1 MAYSVTTS
9 DGSTAIT
16 VSDQVIDSSKLSLAL
31 VGRNAVNY
39 GESVLRNTV
48 RHLENFSNTVPPN
61 PVTVLTG
68 QLWYNKT
75 DGTMRVYDGAVWKRM
90 TNIPVSSTQISGN
103 LSAGTAYFNSTTSTL
118 KVYNG
123 VTFKDSVVP
132 GGTITAQYAG
142 NVSASG
148 NAQSYGSKVETLF
161 LTNSADDTVIPVLAV
176 KYVSDA
182 TTGGFTG
189 VTPDPAHN
197 NANATILALFSDR
210 DFTVKNTD
218 NYYTE
223 LVGVNSIGA
232 SIKKGLNLRSD
243 GTSTTAEFAN
253 KATWADYANAIYT
266 GSYIA
271 ATNIIHT
278 GRGYIPSIGSAYNLG
293 NATNRFGELHV
304 DQATVYNSLRA
315 VNAPNIGNV
324 GSPFGDAFIS
334 NLSVSGSING
344 RIGTI
349 SSPITD
355 LYVSNIYISGI
366 GEITTA
372 PTNANSLVN
381 KAYVDTQISTATITA
396 TQLRTVSTATNTS
409 HFLTFVD
416 SNNGTLTAESMYTD
430 AGISYNPSTDN
441 LTVAGSITASAF
453 NGTATTSNVATA
465 VTLVATNTTDA
476 THFPLF
482 SSAATGNVNART
494 DTGFFYNPSSGVLTS
509 TQFSGNLVGTNA
521 TLSTVTISGLG
532 EVTSTPSTAN
542 SIANKAY
549 VDGQISTA
557 TITANQV
564 RTISNALS
572 ASFFLTFVDSNNGTL
587 TAESLY
593 TDAGISFNP
602 STNNLTV
609 TGGITSTALNSTN
622 VTISGVGLITTA
634 PTTANS
640 IANKAYVDTQIANV
654 SIAPTQVQTVTRSV
668 SASHFLTFVDSDNP
682 TLGAESLYTD
692 AGISFNPSTNNLTVT
707 GDVFADDFDTT
718 SDATLKENVVTI
730 ASALDKVMAMR
741 GVNYNRIG
749 RDRLELGLI
758 AQEVKQVVPEVV
770 GQNEDG
776 KLTVSYGNLVG
787 LLIEAIKELSAEIQ
801 QLKSDK

>member
-39 GESVLRNTV
+39 GESVVRNTV

-75 DGTMRVYDGAVWKRM
+75 DGTMRVYDGANWKRM

-103 LSAGTAYFNSTTSTL
+103 LSAGTSYFNSTTSTL

-132 GGTITAQYAG
+132 GGTITSEYAG

-161 LTNSADDTVIPVLAV
+161 LTNSADNTVIPVLAI

-189 VTPDPAHN
+189 VTPDPAHD

-218 NYYTE
+218 TYYTE

-243 GTSTTAEFAN
+243 GSSTTAEFAN

-266 GSYIA
+266 GSFIS

-278 GRGYIPSIGSAYNLG
+278 GRGYIPAIGSAYNLG

-324 GSPFGDAFIS
+324 GSPFGNAFVS
-334 NLSVSGSING
+334 NLSVSGTITGNVG
-344 RIGTI
+344 AIG
-349 SSPITD
+349 SPITE
-355 LYVSNIYISGI
+355 LYVANIYISGI
-366 GEITTA
+366 GQITTA
-372 PTNANSLVN
+372 PSNANSIVN
-381 KAYVDTQISTATITA
+381 KAYVDGQISTANITA
-396 TQLRTVSTATNTS
+396 NQVKTISTATNAS

-416 SNNGTLTAESMYTD
+416 SNNGTLTAENMFTAS
-430 AGISYNPSTDN
+430 GIIYNPSTSN
-441 LTVAGSITASAF
+441 LT
-453 NGTATTSNVATA
+453 
-465 VTLVATNTTDA
+465 
-476 THFPLF
+476 
-482 SSAATGNVNART
+482 
-494 DTGFFYNPSSGVLTS
+494 
-509 TQFSGNLVGTNA
+509 
-521 TLSTVTISGLG
+521 
-532 EVTSTPSTAN
+532 
-542 SIANKAY
+542 IA
-549 VDGQISTA
+549 
-557 TITANQV
+557 
-564 RTISNALS
+564 
-572 ASFFLTFVDSNNGTL
+572 
-587 TAESLY
+587 
-593 TDAGISFNP
+593 
-602 STNNLTV
+602 
-609 TGGITSTALNSTN
+609 
-622 VTISGVGLITTA
+622 
-634 PTTANS
+634 
-640 IANKAYVDTQIANV
+640 
-654 SIAPTQVQTVTRSV
+654 
-668 SASHFLTFVDSDNP
+668 
-682 TLGAESLYTD
+682 
-692 AGISFNPSTNNLTVT
+692 

-730 ASALDKVMAMR
+730 SSALAKVMAMR

-749 RDRLELGLI
+749 KDQLELGLI
-758 AQEVKQVVPEVV
+758 AQEVNQVVPEVV
-770 GQNEDG
+770 GKNEDG